1 MPPQNTF
8 FPLPHRSL
16 IIFHNLKQCT
26 VISRLSVLT
35 CLSMADNVFFFK
47 ATLHPSLLPLLN
59 TSLLFFKKKQKK
71 NEPSWRLNNSR
82 RWSSLSQIAGF
93 RMKIDVGHSALLK
106 SRTEITIQSDYP
118 CPLIAAD
125 SMSQSGMCIINQW
138 LLSAPPSSRSSYP
151 FSSGLFSM

>member
-35 CLSMADNVFFFK
+35 CLSMADKVFFLKQPSPHFS
-47 ATLHPSLLPLLN
+47 TLHYS
-59 TSLLFFKKKQKK
+59 SKKKKK
-71 NEPSWRLNNSR
+71 KKKSR
-82 RWSSLSQIAGF
+82 VGDSTTVADEVPFRKLPGF

>member
-1 MPPQNTF
+1 MEGILAWEKRGN
-8 FPLPHRSL
+8 
-16 IIFHNLKQCT
+16 
-26 VISRLSVLT
+26 
-35 CLSMADNVFFFK
+35 ADNWK
-47 ATLHPSLLPLLN
+47 ACTNPSDYCLH
-59 TSLLFFKKKQKK
+59 TAEYFHRFTEAGVGADEEKKKKK
-71 NEPSWRLNNSR
+71 SR
-82 RWSSLSQIAGF
+82 VGDSTTVADEVPFRKLPGF